1 MTALVDIPNCLRI
14 DELWTIG
21 TDLSAV
27 TRSFY
32 SYSGGPPS
40 AGDCN
45 AIAALF
51 FSTVAAE
58 QAPYMHPTRTCT
70 GFEVTDLTSATSATG
85 SHFANQVGTRAG
97 TDLPAQT
104 CFLLNLKITR
114 RYRGGKP
121 RMYLPY
127 GVAEDLTTP
136 QTWLGATAALFAT
149 TISSGVN
156 ALVVGQT
163 IGTTTIGNQC
173 NVSYYE
179 PPNIVITNPVTGRA
193 RTVSTLRTTP
203 VVDLITAYSYEPLVA
218 TQRRRTGRKR

>member
-1 MTALVDIPNCLRI
+1 MSALVDIPNCLRV
-14 DELWTIG
+14 DELWKIG
-21 TDLSAV
+21 TDLTAA

-58 QAPYMHPTRTCT
+58 QAPYMHPTRSCE
-70 GFEVTDLTSATSATG
+70 GFEITDLTSSTSATG
-85 SHFANQVGTRAG
+85 SHIAAQVGTRAG
-97 TDLPAQT
+97 TDLPAQA
-104 CFLLNLKITR
+104 CFLLNLRITR

-127 GVAEDLTTP
+127 GVAEDLTSP
-136 QTWLGATAALFAT
+136 QQWLLATANLFAT

-163 IGTTTIGNQC
+163 VGTTTIGNQC
-173 NVSYYE
+173 NVSYYSGFDTVGPE
-179 PPNIVITNPVTGRA
+179 LGGRFRYPPKKRTVALPVDVITAWVGNPNVGTH
-193 RTVSTLRTTP
+193 
-203 VVDLITAYSYEPLVA
+203 
-218 TQRRRTGRKR
+218 RRRIDA

>member
-14 DELWTIG
+14 DELWAIG

-173 NVSYYE
+173 NVSYYSGFDTVGPDLE
-179 PPNIVITNPVTGRA
+179 GRYRYPPKKRTVALPVDVITAWSGNQKLG
-193 RTVSTLRTTP
+193 
-203 VVDLITAYSYEPLVA
+203 
-218 TQRRRTGRKR
+218 TQRRRVDA